1 MRIRL
6 FPATFVVLLGASR
19 WAHAAPQGLDFVWS
33 APEGCPGEADVLAAV
48 EQLAGGPDAAL
59 ERPLR
64 AEARVERT
72 DGGFRLALAWKTA
85 TASAVRTVEGV
96 TCAEVAQAA
105 AVIVALAADPATNLE
120 EQAEAKT
127 DEMLAPPPLAPPPP
141 QAPPEPPAPT
151 SKPEPPPRD
160 DTREQRARAGVRF
173 GTALD
178 FGSLPRAAPG
188 VFVGG
193 ALPVVPLN
201 IVVDALTFVPMDE
214 VVAEGAGSFW
224 LSALSLRPCVPLPF
238 SKFVLAPCAAGELH
252 LMLGEG
258 DRVDI
263 PDERW
268 AAYVRLGG
276 GLEASYRVS
285 AQLELVL
292 GGVVLAA
299 WSRPTFV
306 VDGTPVHRPG
316 SVSGRLNLGLGF
328 GP

>member
-1 MRIRL
+1 ML
-6 FPATFVVLLGASR
+6 GVVVLLVASR
-19 WAHAAPQGLDFVWS
+19 LAFAAPRGLELVWS

-85 TASAVRTVEGV
+85 TASAVRTVEGA
-96 TCAEVAQAA
+96 TCAEIAQAA

-127 DEMLAPPPLAPPPP
+127 DEVLAPPPLAPPPP
-141 QAPPEPPAPT
+141 KAQPEPPAPR
-151 SKPEPPPRD
+151 SKPEPPQRD

-214 VVAEGAGSFW
+214 VVPEGAGSFW
-224 LSALSLRPCVPLPF
+224 LSALSLRPCVPLPV
-238 SKFVLAPCAAGELH
+238 SKFVLAPCATGELH
-252 LMLGEG
+252 LMFGEG
-258 DRVDI
+258 DRDRVDI

-285 AQLELVL
+285 AQLELIL

-306 VDGTPVHRPG
+306 VGGTPVHRPG
-316 SVSGRLNLGLGF
+316 TVAGRLNLGLVF